1 MRGKVDCG
9 ELRHRCDRHG
19 LRPMKAWLQEGFTK
33 KLFKPDDFS
42 IRELAE
48 TLVDDGREW
57 VEGMGP
63 GKSSQFFEA
72 GAVQTGVFTSI
83 TGQIFY
89 NSVLEGFTLPEF
101 VISQLIPVQTGAEIN
116 GERIAG
122 VSQIGDQ
129 AEVVDESMP
138 YPMVGVS
145 EDWIDSPATQK
156 QGLICGVT
164 REAVYADKTGQL
176 MQRCRDVGYALGL
189 TYEKAAID
197 CVIDENT
204 TRHRYRWR
212 NTSFATFQAT
222 TPWINTQTNALVDWT
237 DIDNANQLFNAIL
250 DPMTGEPVLLKPDT
264 LICTQQLEMTAK
276 RIRNATEITVVTP
289 GFATTGNPTETRV
302 ANPMQGAFEVV
313 TSPLV
318 AARLATDTSWFYGDP
333 RKAFVFMECWPL
345 SVEQAPTTSEDNFKR
360 DIVSQYRADRR
371 GAYFVR
377 EPRRMNRNVA

>member
-276 RIRNATEITVVTP
+276 RIRNATEITVVTT

-313 TSPLV
+313 TSPLI